1 MNFLKNLIF
10 TGKKIADADVSSS
23 LNRAAQSTYHLNIPI
38 NVNVKNNEK
47 DVESEKLSG
56 INNRNRLNRKSHKFL
71 TTCKQCG
78 HYRFVKRNC
87 MRVVNPNYPFEHSS
101 KGGCAVSADNQIAAG
116 KKLRRY
122 CNCVYCVD
130 AASKFLNEAP
140 GNKKSNQFIYPRTTN
155 QNRMWKLMKE
165 NGWRCHS
172 GLYFNPM
179 IKETGM
185 NVYEPF
191 ELHEKSLLL

>member
-23 LNRAAQSTYHLNIPI
+23 LNRAAQSNYHLNIPI

-101 KGGCAVSADNQIAAG
+101 KGGCAVSLIIKLQLG
-116 KKLRRY
+116 KITKVL
-122 CNCVYCVD
+122 
-130 AASKFLNEAP
+130 
-140 GNKKSNQFIYPRTTN
+140 
-155 QNRMWKLMKE
+155 
-165 NGWRCHS
+165 
-172 GLYFNPM
+172 
-179 IKETGM
+179 
-185 NVYEPF
+185 
-191 ELHEKSLLL
+191 